1 MGLFAAW
8 AVADNGRRVVR
19 GPRSQARIAERLGAS
34 RAVVNRL
41 RQDLTHGGYIAV
53 TREHTALL
61 KKLPPR
67 WQG

>member
-1 MGLFAAW
+1 MRTKLQLFKY
-8 AVADNGRRVVR
+8 
-19 GPRSQARIAERLGAS
+19 S

-41 RQDLTHGGYIAV
+41 RQDLARGGYIAV

-61 KKLPPR
+61 KKLAPR